1 MNILIISHG
10 IPSSLDP
17 QWGCFELDQARALQ
31 NLGHQVTIAAID
43 GRYRSLFRHRGISR
57 VEFGEI
63 AAYLYYLIPLKFIF
77 FSRLKYFIRM
87 KMMQRLFHQV
97 VSKQGL
103 PDVIYAHYM
112 FSMYELSFVRRE
124 HLHIPIIGIEH
135 WSKLNQPTL
144 SKELQVLGNKAYN
157 TVDRLLAVSESLKS
171 QIKRH
176 FNKDSEVVN
185 DMLGEEFI
193 GAIVGNK
200 QKEAIFKFIAVGS
213 LYTIKRFDLLIR
225 AFAESELAKEGCIIN
240 IVGDGEERSRLKN
253 EIEELKLTDS
263 VFLVGRKNKQEIIG
277 LLQESNVFVLSSEAE
292 TFGVACIEA
301 LSQGLPV
308 IATRC
313 GGPEEFITKSNGIL
327 IEPNNVTALANA
339 MKEIFRDFGQY
350 DSGAIAE
357 ECNRRFAPNNIAK
370 HLEKIFE
377 EEIENKKPSV

>member
-10 IPSSLDP
+10 IPSPNDP

-31 NLGHQVTIAAID
+31 NLGHQVTIAAVD
-43 GRYRSLFRHRGISR
+43 GRYRRIHRQRGISC
-57 VEFGEI
+57 VNFEQI
-63 AAYLYYLIPLKFIF
+63 IAYLFYLFPLNFIVLSRWKFY
-77 FSRLKYFIRM
+77 LRM
-87 KMMQRLFHQV
+87 KMMQRLFQHV

-112 FSMYELSFVRRE
+112 FSMYGLSFVRQT
-124 HLHIPIIGIEH
+124 HPHIPIIGIEH

-144 SKELQVLGNKAYN
+144 SKELQMLGNKAYN
-157 TVDRLLAVSESLKS
+157 TVDRLLAVSESLKF

-185 DMLGEEFI
+185 DMLGEEFV
-193 GAIVGNK
+193 GAKVENK
-200 QKEAIFKFIAVGS
+200 QKEASFRFIAVGS

-225 AFAESELAKEGCIIN
+225 AFAQSELAKANCSVT
-240 IVGDGEERSRLKN
+240 IVGDGEERQRLKSL
-253 EIEELKLTDS
+253 IEELKLTDR

-277 LLQESNVFVLSSEAE
+277 LLQESNAFVLSSEAE

-301 LSQGLPV
+301 LSQGLPA

-327 IEPNNVTALANA
+327 IEPNNVVALANA
-339 MKEIFRDFGQY
+339 MKEIYKDYEQY
-350 DSGAIAE
+350 DCVSIAE
-357 ECNRRFAPNNIAK
+357 ECNRRFAPQNIAK
-370 HLEKIFE
+370 RLEKIFE
-377 EEIENKKPSV
+377 EEIEKKKKTV